1 MYNVK
6 FIMYNCRAEKG
17 NLNVFA
23 VRRYAIYISSPLR
36 KAIIHYKLYIKT
48 FPPPQ
53 GNYTLYIIN
62 YTLISHAPEPTTQF

>member
-36 KAIIHYKLYIKT
+36 ITIIHY
-48 FPPPQ
+48 
-53 GNYTLYIIN
+53 TL
-62 YTLISHAPEPTTQF
+62 